1 MKAKGV
7 RYYCASCRQ
16 REAGFLR
23 GTQVVTRTNTQEHQ
37 FLLPD
42 THYRFNLSPI
52 VRPPKAFVI
61 QACCDDS
68 GEF

>member
-37 FLLPD
+37 FLLSGY
-42 THYRFNLSPI
+42 TLQIQSLSDC
-52 VRPPKAFVI
+52 
-61 QACCDDS
+61 QTS
-68 GEF
+68 